1 MWYSAHESEERDNK
15 DPLPQK
21 VVVHYT
27 WHNECDKKA
36 YQIHHFSA
44 PIKTLMSRVHISVM
58 SVIKKHFEC
67 IIWVNILKK
76 LMSRLHVSAMS

>member
-1 MWYSAHESEERDNK
+1 MTLEHKSFEHECDSLHMKVKNVVL

-21 VVVHYT
+21 VVVQNT

-36 YQIHHFSA
+36 YQIHHFSDLL
-44 PIKTLMSRVHISVM
+44 KTLMSRVHISVM

-67 IIWVNILKK
+67 II
-76 LMSRLHVSAMS
+76 